1 MVWTRNQ
8 TLISPWAETQSAIS
22 IIIKQC
28 FCGIWNKRTP
38 LGDEAADGLLNTAQ
52 KTQPFHCRGTNG
64 PLCKLHPN
72 EGDDVTLLVL
82 LLASI
87 QQKPKELKRHSL
99 SSSALFAS
107 AFLRASGILW
117 CRPGIHTAFP
127 VTLRKYVLMA
137 LRQMSLLYIITHRFD
152 TINASNPQFF
162 FQINKQWVPKSPGP
176 SLSVKWPPR

>member
-1 MVWTRNQ
+1 MEY
-8 TLISPWAETQSAIS
+8 ET
-22 IIIKQC
+22 K
-28 FCGIWNKRTP
+28 GPHWEKKP
-38 LGDEAADGLLNTAQ
+38 LTGFW
-52 KTQPFHCRGTNG
+52 TQPRKLSPSTAAAPMDLSVKQYG
-64 PLCKLHPN
+64 KLHRN
-72 EGDDVTLLVL
+72 EGDDVTLLVQ

-87 QQKPKELKRHSL
+87 QQKPKELKRCSL

-127 VTLRKYVLMA
+127 VTIRKYVLMA

-162 FQINKQWVPKSPGP
+162 FFQINKQ
-176 SLSVKWPPR
+176 